1 VETLTAQETWVSL
14 NPFEAFGE
22 VSANTNAPLTVN
34 PTMQHFL

>member
-14 NPFEAFGE
+14 NRFNAFGA
-22 VSANTNAPLTVN
+22 VSGDANAPLAVN